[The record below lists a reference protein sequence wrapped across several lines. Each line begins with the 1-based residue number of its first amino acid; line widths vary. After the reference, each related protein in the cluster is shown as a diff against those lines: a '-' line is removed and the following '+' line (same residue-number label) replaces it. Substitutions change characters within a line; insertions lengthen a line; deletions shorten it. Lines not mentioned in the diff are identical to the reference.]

1 MLSNPSRFL
10 APLIALGLLA
20 VAPPRLH
27 AQAANNGALLTRG
40 KALWTNR
47 GCVGCHAFGKKLA
60 GPDLAGVEKRRTR
73 AWLTGFLKDTDQM
86 LATDATAKALLKD
99 FGGVKM
105 PNAKL
110 VGPDADAILAYMQS
124 EGSKVPKK

>member
-20 VAPPRLH
+20 VAPPLH
-27 AQAANNGALLTRG
+27 AQAANNGALLSRG
-40 KALWTNR
+40 KTLWNNR
-47 GCVGCHAFGKKLA
+47 GCAGCHAFGRKLA
-60 GPDLAGVEKRRTR
+60 GPDMAGVEKRRTR
-73 AWLTGFLKDTDQM
+73 AWLTEFLKDTEQM
-86 LATDATAKALLKD
+86 LATDSTAKALLKQ

-110 VGPDADAILAYMQS
+110 AGPDIDAILAYIQS
-124 EGSKVPKK
+124 EGSKQKK